1 MEVASSAVG
10 IASLGIQVCQGLLSY
25 YDSWQGYDQDISN
38 TYNSAYDLSHILIL
52 LRASLENEE
61 LDQVKKDRVKHC
73 IQSCDESLQKLS
85 QKCEKLRKHGQPTRA
100 RQKAWAELR
109 RGWYPFRAST
119 LVKLQ
124 GIVADVRERLKLA
137 VQVLQLEVG
146 TSTQHLLR
154 SVAADSRDTA
164 GRTEAIQTQVQL
176 IWDAQHT
183 DQFKKVVGWLSPSD
197 PETNHSAACQRHEP
211 QTGAWL
217 LQYGQYQKWK
227 AGDIRHLWLYG
238 KAGCGKTVLCSTVIE
253 DIRAFCTSR
262 TNVMHANF
270 YFTFSDNQKQSYE
283 SLLRSLVAQ
292 LGWKEPALSMLLEAC
307 QKPNASISGF
317 DGLERILLAC
327 VESYDE
333 LFVLLDALDEC
344 PEDGEVRQSMLEGL
358 ERIARQAPNVRMFVT
373 SREVTEV
380 RESMQI
386 LGAEPVSIVGQLVD
400 ADIQRYLSTQLLSD
414 RKLCKLDT
422 KTRRLVEEVI
432 SRKAD
437 GMYDA

>member
-1 MEVASSAVG
+1 MEGASSAIG

-25 YDSWQGYDQDISN
+25 YDSWQGYDQDISS
-38 TYNSAYDLSHILIL
+38 TYNSAYDLSHTLIL
-52 LRASLENEE
+52 LKASLENEE
-61 LDQVKKDRVKHC
+61 LDQVKKDRVKSC
-73 IQSCDESLQKLS
+73 VQSCDDSLRKLS
-85 QKCEKLRKHGQPTRA
+85 QKCEKLRKHSQRTGA

-124 GIVADVRERLKLA
+124 EIVADVRERLKLA

-146 TSTQHLLR
+146 TTTQHLLR
-154 SVAADSRDTA
+154 SVATDSRETA

-176 IWDAQHT
+176 IWEAQNT
-183 DQFKKVVGWLSPSD
+183 NQFTKIVSWLSPSD
-197 PETNHSAACQRHEP
+197 PETNHTAACKLHEP

-217 LQYGQYQKWK
+217 LQCDQYQKWK
-227 AGDIRHLWLYG
+227 AGGIRHLWLHG

-253 DIRAFCTSR
+253 DIRAHCASR
-262 TNVMHANF
+262 TNLMHATF

-292 LGWKEPALSMLLEAC
+292 LGWKEPGLSMLLQAH
-307 QKPNASISGF
+307 QKSNASSLGV
-317 DGLERILLAC
+317 DELERILLAC

-333 LFVLLDALDEC
+333 LFVLMDALDES
-344 PEDGEVRQSMLEGL
+344 PEDGEVRQRMLGGL
-358 ERIARQAPNVRMFVT
+358 ERIAQQAPNVRMFVT

-386 LGAEPVSIVGQLVD
+386 LGAEPISIVVRLVD
-400 ADIQRYLSTQLLSD
+400 VDIQRYLSTQLSSD
-414 RKLCKLDT
+414 RKLSKLDT
-422 KTRRLVEEVI
+422 KTRRLVEDVI